1 MKSNSLKIGIPS
13 MFMLLF
19 SLCLIVFCILS
30 FTSAVSDYK
39 LTSKLLERTSSYYEQ
54 CNNAM
59 DTIPTID
66 CSQDITFPIDDS
78 QGLFVSYQSNGDNV
92 KIISWK
98 VVNLNEDNYNEHLN
112 VLP

>member
-1 MKSNSLKIGIPS
+1 

-39 LTSKLLERTSSYYEQ
+39 LTFKLLERTSCYYEE
-54 CNNAM
+54 CNKAM
-59 DTIPTID
+59 EAIPTINNN
-66 CSQDITFPIDDS
+66 QDITFPIDDS
-78 QGLFVSYQSNGDNV
+78 QGLFVSYQSNGDT
-92 KIISWK
+92 IEISNWK
-98 VVNLNEDNYNEHLN
+98 VINLSEDVYDEHLN